1 MLNNIGPGTLPCVT
15 PLVIVCHPEKES
27 PTFTLRV
34 LPLRSCANKAQ
45 ATILKIVRFQRLHFT
60 SKSKGYLLY
69 LTEEG
74 KKATKPK
81 EQVVFSLKSVKFVK
95 K

>member
-1 MLNNIGPGTLPCVT
+1 MLNNIGPSTRPCGT

-27 PTFTLRV
+27 PTFTLRL
-34 LPLRSCANKAQ
+34 LPLSWSANKAQ

-60 SKSKGYLLY
+60 SKSKGYLLH

-74 KKATKPK
+74 KKRRSQKNK
-81 EQVVFSLKSVKFVK
+81 
-95 K
+95 